1 MEPLF
6 NFQFNLN
13 PLRKAAYDYHVKNGD
28 YEYVLNVC
36 GPLNANGVC
45 GTQTTASCQ
54 RKPNDDSFTAIDA
67 GRLSIKK
74 QTLALLRWVF

>member
-6 NFQFNLN
+6 NFEFNLN
-13 PLRKAAYDYHVKNGD
+13 PLRKAATDYHVRYGD

-36 GPLNANGVC
+36 GPLNEGGVC
-45 GTQTTASCQ
+45 GGQTTAACQ

-67 GRLSIKK
+67 GGLEFS
-74 QTLALLRWVF
+74 